1 MREGDLMCE
10 PGGSARL
17 KRRMIERVLTGC
29 EKEAL
34 DELAPL
40 LTLLRRFA
48 TEAAREEARLLCD
61 DMLAKNAAADDVS
74 SDDDPDH
81 DIFDDDLFV
90 RDIEAI
96 EQPRA
101 A

>member
-1 MREGDLMCE
+1 
-10 PGGSARL
+10 
-17 KRRMIERVLTGC
+17 MIERVLTGC